1 LLQCIWSETGGITE
15 AGSGLARRIL
25 IEAALAYRHP
35 ARVGLT
41 KQAEG
46 GGKIPE
52 QRCCVREIVSVADLV
67 DSRAPTRRVAF
78 AEDIV
83 RIANQ

>member
-1 LLQCIWSETGGITE
+1 MLRS
-15 AGSGLARRIL
+15 RD
-25 IEAALAYRHP
+25 
-35 ARVGLT
+35 
-41 KQAEG
+41 
-46 GGKIPE
+46 
-52 QRCCVREIVSVADLV
+52 VSVADLV